1 MHPYA
6 TIFLLH
12 EVIFN
17 VLLQCAISLTN
28 NITIMKKLFITLL
41 TFVSIGAMAQDIEKY
56 PWLNRNLSFRER
68 ATLLV
73 KELTLEEKAGQFGS
87 IVTDEVKRD
96 GVTILPHYQYWNEA
110 IHGYARM
117 GNATSFP
124 ESKGMSATWDPE
136 LVYQCADAISTEA
149 RAYHMYKTNQRNS
162 LVKGWKIGL
171 NVWSP
176 TINMAR
182 DPRWGREE
190 ENYGEDPLLCGVLAT
205 QFVKGIQGTQDETNP
220 YYKIVACAKHFAA
233 NNYEAGR
240 HSTTSFVSEKNMREY
255 YLPAFEMCVKDGN
268 VQSLMAAYNAI
279 STDINE
285 TDAEGKGYS
294 QGKGGLPCSGNKMLL
309 TDILRKE
316 WGFKGYVTSDC
327 AAVSD
332 VYRSTKHLYF
342 GNYTAGNI
350 ATGAAEWK
358 NPYQNSTSEEMM
370 MEARATALCLNAGL
384 NSNCEQYSSSAVLQR
399 ALLNALS
406 NEYKSADE
414 LGYVNLTEE
423 TVDNALIELLTTR
436 FALGEFDEDYVS
448 IPWNSVNESDI
459 ESEANQA
466 LALKAAQESM
476 TLMKN
481 EGSILPIPSDKS
493 VALVG
498 PYANAIQLG
507 DYSGTPTYT
516 TTPYEAFAKKMNFVV
531 EQKRTGETPAVP
543 FDEAVVSKRG
553 AANNDKGAGNLEN
566 TAPGDIF
573 LYKDVDFGEAGC
585 TNFEMSCGA
594 KASGLGQVSFILDSK
609 DGTPFLTV
617 DNVNTGNWT
626 KWEKVTATV
635 DPTVVKGKH
644 DLYVKF
650 SGSNSYVGNYQYF
663 NFTNPNAP
671 VVLPAEETQGPLYMV
686 STSAGVNE
694 AATQA
699 MIDRA
704 VAVAKKADYVIFVGG
719 TDWSKP
725 ASHET
730 GTEGHDR
737 WVLTLPGNQ
746 ADVIN
751 ALYEANKNTIVV
763 LESGSCLDLTAIKDI
778 PAVLEAWYGGQA
790 QGQAICDAIY
800 GDINPSGHLT
810 STWYA
815 DVNEL
820 PQAGTD
826 TNIGKNGSNGMLE
839 YNIDDWGYTYMYYG
853 KATKKQQKGT
863 PQYAFGHG
871 LSYTTFE
878 YSAASAL
885 STPSVEKD
893 GAVQVTIKNTG
904 NRKGADVI
912 QIYADFN
919 GDSKYGNLNKR
930 LVGFKRVELQPG
942 ETQTVDIPVS
952 YRSLSYYNEETH
964 QYLVNGNSIS
974 LQVAMSSADA
984 DVKKTLSITPAPG
997 VAQETYIS
1005 THIDEIPAV
1014 ASARQLLKTD
1024 HIYSVMGAYI
1034 CQADAYDTLPHGIYV
1049 LNGVKYI
1056 KK

>member
-1 MHPYA
+1 
-6 TIFLLH
+6 
-12 EVIFN
+12 
-17 VLLQCAISLTN
+17 
-28 NITIMKKLFITLL
+28 MKKLFITLL
-41 TFVSIGAMAQDIEKY
+41 TFVSVGATAQDIEKY
-56 PWLNRNLSFRER
+56 PWLNRSLSFRER
-68 ATLLV
+68 AKLLV

-136 LVYQCADAISTEA
+136 LVYQCADVISTEA
-149 RAYHMYKTNQRNS
+149 RAYHRYKTNQRNG

-190 ENYGEDPLLCGVLAT
+190 ENYGEDPLLCGTLAT
-205 QFVKGIQGTQDETNP
+205 QFIKGIQGTQDESNP

-233 NNYEAGR
+233 NNYEQGR

-255 YLPAFEMCVKDGN
+255 YLPAFEMCVRDAGVK
-268 VQSLMAAYNAI
+268 SIMAAYNAI
-279 STDINE
+279 STDLSEKNAGGAGASE
-285 TDAEGKGYS
+285 A
-294 QGKGGLPCSGNKMLL
+294 KGGLPCSGNRMLL

-342 GNYTAGNI
+342 GNYAAGTI
-350 ATGAAEWK
+350 ATGATEWK

-399 ALLNALS
+399 ALRNALS
-406 NEYKSADE
+406 SEYKSADE

-423 TVDNALIELLTTR
+423 KVDEALVDILETR
-436 FALGEFDEDYVS
+436 FALGEFDEDYVT
-448 IPWNSVNESDI
+448 IPWNNVSASDI
-459 ESEANQA
+459 ESETHQA

-481 EGSILPIPSDKS
+481 EGNILPIPSGKK
-493 VALVG
+493 VALIG

-507 DYSGTPTYT
+507 DYSGEPTYT
-516 TTPYEAFAKKMNFVV
+516 TTPYQAFAKKMNFVV
-531 EQKRTGETPAVP
+531 EKKRTGEIAAVP

-553 AANNDKGAGNLEN
+553 ASSNDKGAGNLEN

-573 LYKDVDFGEAGC
+573 LYKDVDFGEYGC
-585 TNFEMSCGA
+585 TNFAMSCGA
-594 KASGLGQVSFILDSK
+594 KDTGVGKVSFILDSK
-609 DGTPFLTV
+609 DNEPFLTV
-617 DNVNTGNWT
+617 DNQNTGGWT
-626 KWEKVTATV
+626 KWTTVTASV
-635 DPTVVKGKH
+635 NPDVVKGKH

-650 SGSNSYVGNYQYF
+650 SGTNDYVGNYQYF

-671 VVLPAEETQGPLYMV
+671 TVLPAEETQGPLYMV

-694 AATQA
+694 AATDA

-704 VAVAKKADYVIFVGG
+704 VAVAKKADYVIFLGG

-746 ADVIN
+746 AQVIN
-751 ALYEANKNTIVV
+751 KLLEVNSNVIVV
-763 LESGSCLDLTAIKDI
+763 LESGSSLDLSAISNV
-778 PAVLEAWYGGQA
+778 PAILEAWYGGQA
-790 QGQAICDAIY
+790 QGQAICDAIF

-815 DVNEL
+815 DINEL
-820 PQAGTD
+820 PQKGESSFGTGSHAGSD
-826 TNIGKNGSNGMLE
+826 GMLE

-863 PQYAFGHG
+863 PQFPFGHG
-871 LSYTTFE
+871 LSYTTFD
-878 YSAASAL
+878 YSNAVAT
-885 STPSVEKD
+885 STPSASAD
-893 GAVQVTIKNTG
+893 GNVSVTIKNTG
-904 NRKGADVI
+904 SRKGADVI
-912 QIYADFN
+912 QVYANFN
-919 GDSKYGNLNKR
+919 GDSNYGTLNKR
-930 LVGFKRVELQPG
+930 LVGFKRVELEPD
-942 ETQTVDIPVS
+942 EEKTVDIPVS
-952 YRSLSYYNEETH
+952 YRSLSYYCEASH
-964 QYLVNGNSIS
+964 QYIVDGNSIT
-974 LQVAMSSADA
+974 LQVSTSSADA
-984 DVKKTLSITPAPG
+984 DIKKT
-997 VAQETYIS
+997 VAIQPNAGIAGETYIS
-1005 THIDEIPAV
+1005 THIEEIPEV
-1014 ASARQLLKTD
+1014 ATSRQLLKTD
-1024 HIYSVMGAYI
+1024 HIYTVMGAYV
-1034 CQADAYDTLPHGIYV
+1034 CKADDYDKLPNGIYV

>member
-1 MHPYA
+1 
-6 TIFLLH
+6 
-12 EVIFN
+12 
-17 VLLQCAISLTN
+17 
-28 NITIMKKLFITLL
+28 MKKLFITLL
-41 TFVSIGAMAQDIEKY
+41 AFVSVGATAQDIEKY
-56 PWLNRNLSFRER
+56 PWLNRSLSFRER

-96 GVTILPHYQYWNEA
+96 GVIILPHYQYWNEA

-190 ENYGEDPLLCGVLAT
+190 ENYGEDPLLCGTLAT
-205 QFVKGIQGTQDETNP
+205 QFIKGIQGTQDETNP

-233 NNYEAGR
+233 NNYEKGR
-240 HSTTSFVSEKNMREY
+240 HSTTSFVKEKNMREY
-255 YLPAFEMCVKDGN
+255 YLPAFEMCVKDAG
-268 VQSLMAAYNAI
+268 VKSIMAAYNAI
-279 STDINE
+279 STDITE
-285 TDAEGKGYS
+285 TNADGKGYS
-294 QGKGGLPCSGNKMLL
+294 DGKGGLPCSGNKMLL

-316 WGFKGYVTSDC
+316 WGFNGYVTSDC

-332 VYRSTKHLYF
+332 VFRATKHLYF
-342 GNYTAGNI
+342 GSYTAGSI
-350 ATGAAEWK
+350 DTGATSWK
-358 NPYQNSTSEEMM
+358 NPYQSSNAQEMM
-370 MEARATALCLNAGL
+370 MEARATSMCINAGL

-399 ALLNALS
+399 ALRNAVS
-406 NEYKSADE
+406 NEYKTADE

-423 TVDNALIELLTTR
+423 KVDEALIDILETR
-436 FALGEFDEDYVS
+436 FALGEFDEDYVN
-448 IPWNSVNESDI
+448 IPWNNISESDI
-459 ESEANQA
+459 EKPEHQA

-481 EGSILPIPSDKS
+481 EGNLLPISADKK

-507 DYSGTPTYT
+507 DYSGTPTFT
-516 TTPYEAFAKKMNFVV
+516 TTPYQAFAEKMNFVV
-531 EQKRTGETPAVP
+531 EKKRTGETPAVP
-543 FDEAVVSKRG
+543 FDQAVVSKRG
-553 AANNDKGAGNLEN
+553 ASQNDKGAGNLEN

-573 LYKDVDFGEAGC
+573 LYKDVDFGEYGC

-594 KASGLGQVSFILDSK
+594 KESGLGSVSFILDSK
-609 DGTPFLTV
+609 DNEPFLTV
-617 DNVNTGNWT
+617 DNQNTGGWT
-626 KWEKVTATV
+626 KWATVTASV
-635 DPTVVKGKH
+635 NPDVVKGKH

-650 SGSNSYVGNYQYF
+650 SGTNSYVGNYQYF
-663 NFTNPNAP
+663 NFTNPTAP
-671 VVLPAEETQGPLYMV
+671 AVLPAEETQGPLYMV
-686 STSAGVNE
+686 STSSGVNE
-694 AATQA
+694 TASDA
-699 MIDRA
+699 MIERA
-704 VAVAKKADYVIFVGG
+704 VAVAKKADYVIFLGG

-725 ASHET
+725 DSHET

-751 ALYEANKNTIVV
+751 ALYAANKNTIVV
-763 LESGSCLDLTAIKDI
+763 LESGSSLDLTAIKDV
-778 PAVLEAWYGGQA
+778 PAVMEAWYGGQA
-790 QGQAICDAIY
+790 QGQAICDAIF

-815 DVNEL
+815 DLGEL
-820 PQAGTD
+820 PSASDSPLKREGL
-826 TNIGKNGSNGMLE
+826 ME

-853 KATKKQQKGT
+853 KATKKAQKGT
-863 PQYAFGHG
+863 PQYPFGHG
-871 LSYTTFE
+871 LSYTTFD
-878 YSAASAL
+878 YSNAVAT
-885 STPSVEKD
+885 STPSASAD
-893 GAVQVTIKNTG
+893 GNVSVTIKNTG

-912 QIYADFN
+912 QVYANFN
-919 GDSKYGNLNKR
+919 GDSNYGTLNKR
-930 LVGFKRVELQPG
+930 LVGFKRVELEPG
-942 ETQTVDIPVS
+942 EEKAVDIPVS
-952 YRSLSYYNEETH
+952 YRSLSYYSEETH
-964 QYLVNGNSIS
+964 QYLVDGNNIT
-974 LQVAMSSADA
+974 LQVAMSSADD
-984 DVKKTLSITPAPG
+984 DVKKTLSIQPAPG
-997 VAQETYIS
+997 VAGETYIS
-1005 THIDEIPAV
+1005 THIEEIPEV
-1014 ASARQLLKTD
+1014 ATSRQLLKTD
-1024 HIYSVMGAYI
+1024 HIYTVMGAYV
-1034 CQADAYDTLPHGIYV
+1034 CKADDYDKLPNGIYV

>member
-1 MHPYA
+1 
-6 TIFLLH
+6 
-12 EVIFN
+12 
-17 VLLQCAISLTN
+17 
-28 NITIMKKLFITLL
+28 MKKLFITLL
-41 TFVSIGAMAQDIEKY
+41 AFVSVGATAQDIEKY
-56 PWLNRNLSFRER
+56 PWLNRSLSFRER
-68 ATLLV
+68 AKLLV

-87 IVTDEVKRD
+87 IVTDEVKRN

-190 ENYGEDPLLCGVLAT
+190 ENYGEDPLLCGTLAT
-205 QFVKGIQGTQDETNP
+205 QFIKGIQGTQDETNP

-233 NNYEAGR
+233 NNYEKGR
-240 HSTTSFVSEKNMREY
+240 HSTTSFVTEKNMREY
-255 YLPAFEMCVKDGN
+255 YLPAFEMCVKDAG
-268 VQSLMAAYNAI
+268 VKSIMAAYNAI
-279 STDINE
+279 STDFNE
-285 TDAEGKGYS
+285 KNADGKGYS
-294 QGKGGLPCSGNKMLL
+294 DGKGGLPCSGNKMLL

-316 WGFKGYVTSDC
+316 WGFNGYVTSDC

-332 VYRSTKHLYF
+332 VFRATKHLYF
-342 GNYTAGNI
+342 GNYTAGSI

-358 NPYQNSTSEEMM
+358 DPYQNSNSEEMM
-370 MEARATALCLNAGL
+370 MEARATSLCINAGL

-399 ALLNALS
+399 ALRNALS
-406 NEYKSADE
+406 SEYKSADE
-414 LGYVNLTEE
+414 LGYVNLTEDK
-423 TVDNALIELLTTR
+423 VDEALIDILETR

-448 IPWNSVNESDI
+448 IPWNNVSASDI

-481 EGSILPIPSDKS
+481 EGNLLPISADKK

-507 DYSGTPTYT
+507 DYSGTPTFT
-516 TTPYEAFAKKMNFVV
+516 TTPYQAFAEKMNFVV
-531 EQKRTGETPAVP
+531 EKKRTGETPAVP
-543 FDEAVVSKRG
+543 FDQAVVSKRG
-553 AANNDKGAGNLEN
+553 ASQNDKGAGNLEN

-573 LYKDVDFGEAGC
+573 LYKDVDFGEYGC

-594 KASGLGQVSFILDSK
+594 KESGLGSVSFILDSK

-626 KWEKVTATV
+626 KWATVTASV
-635 DPTVVKGKH
+635 NPDVVKGKH

-650 SGSNSYVGNYQYF
+650 SGTNSYVGNYQYF
-663 NFTNPNAP
+663 NFTNPTAP
-671 VVLPAEETQGPLYMV
+671 AVLPAEETQGPLYMV
-686 STSAGVNE
+686 STSSGVNE
-694 AATQA
+694 TASDA
-699 MIDRA
+699 MIERA
-704 VAVAKKADYVIFVGG
+704 VEVAKKADYVIFLGG

-725 ASHET
+725 DSHET

-746 ADVIN
+746 AAVIN
-751 ALYEANKNTIVV
+751 ALYAANKNTIVV
-763 LESGSCLDLTAIKDI
+763 LESGSSLDLTAIKDV
-778 PAVLEAWYGGQA
+778 PAILEAWYGGQA
-790 QGQAICDAIY
+790 QGQAICDAIF

-815 DVNEL
+815 DLGEL
-820 PQAGTD
+820 PSASDSPLKREGL
-826 TNIGKNGSNGMLE
+826 ME

-853 KATKKQQKGT
+853 KATKKAQKGT
-863 PQYAFGHG
+863 PQYPFGHG
-871 LSYTTFE
+871 LSYTTFDD
-878 YSAASAL
+878 SNAVAT
-885 STPSVEKD
+885 STPSASAD
-893 GAVQVTIKNTG
+893 GNVSVTIKNTG

-912 QIYADFN
+912 QVYANFN
-919 GDSKYGNLNKR
+919 GDSNYGTLNKR
-930 LVGFKRVELQPG
+930 LVGFKRVELEPD
-942 ETQTVDIPVS
+942 EEKTVDIPVS

-964 QYLVNGNSIS
+964 QYLVDGTSVK
-974 LQVAMSSADA
+974 LQVAKSSADS
-984 DVKKTLSITPAPG
+984 DIQKIVSITPAAG
-997 VAQETYIS
+997 VAGETYIS
-1005 THIDEIPAV
+1005 THIEEIPEV
-1014 ASARQLLKTD
+1014 ATSRQLLKTD
-1024 HIYSVMGAYI
+1024 HIYTVMGAYV
-1034 CQADAYDTLPHGIYV
+1034 CKADEYDKLPNGIYV

>member
-1 MHPYA
+1 MKR
-6 TIFLLH
+6 FLTS
-12 EVIFN
+12 I
-17 VLLQCAISLTN
+17 
-28 NITIMKKLFITLL
+28 ITLVAL
-41 TFVSIGAMAQDIEKY
+41 ATAAQAQDIEKY
-56 PWLNRNLSFRER
+56 PWLNRSLSFRER
-68 ATLLV
+68 AQLLV
-73 KELTLEEKAGQFGS
+73 KGLTLEEKAGQFGS

-136 LVYQCADAISTEA
+136 LVFQCADAISTEA
-149 RAYHMYKTNQRNS
+149 RAYHMYRTNQRNS

-205 QFVKGIQGTQDETNP
+205 QFVKGIQGKQDETNP

-233 NNYEAGR
+233 NNYEQGR

-255 YLPAFEMCVKDGN
+255 YLPAFEMCVRDAN
-268 VQSLMAAYNAI
+268 VQSIMAAYNAI
-279 STDINE
+279 STDFNE
-285 TDAEGKGYS
+285 KNAVGEGYS
-294 QGKGGLPCSGNKMLL
+294 AGKGGLPCSGNKMLL

-316 WGFKGYVTSDC
+316 WGFTGYVTSDC

-332 VYRSTKHLYF
+332 VFRATKHLYF
-342 GNYTAGNI
+342 GNYTAGSI
-350 ATGAAEWK
+350 DTGAANWK
-358 NPYQNSTSEEMM
+358 NPYQNSNSEEMM
-370 MEARATALCLNAGL
+370 MEARATSLCLNAGL

-399 ALLNALS
+399 ALRNALS
-406 NEYKSADE
+406 SEYKSNDE
-414 LGYVNLTEE
+414 LKYVNLTEE
-423 TVDNALIELLTTR
+423 TVDEALVQLLTTR

-448 IPWNSVNESDI
+448 IPWNNVSASDI

-481 EGSILPIPSDKS
+481 EGNILPIPSGKK
-493 VALVG
+493 VAIIG

-516 TTPYEAFAKKMNFVV
+516 TTPYQAFAKKMNFEV
-531 EQKRTGETPAVP
+531 EVKRTGEIPAVP
-543 FDEAVVSKRG
+543 FDQAVVSKRG
-553 AANNDKGAGNLEN
+553 ASQNDKGAGNLEN

-573 LYKDVDFGEAGC
+573 LYKDVDFGEYGC

-594 KASGLGQVSFILDSK
+594 KESGLGQVSFILDSK
-609 DGTPFLTV
+609 DNEPFLTV
-617 DNVNTGNWT
+617 SNVNTGNWT
-626 KWEKVTATV
+626 KWATVTASV
-635 DPTVVKGKH
+635 NPDVVKGKH

-650 SGSNSYVGNYQYF
+650 SGTNSYVGNYQYF
-663 NFTNPNAP
+663 NFTNPTAP
-671 VVLPAEETQGPLYMV
+671 AVLPAEETQGPLYMV
-686 STSAGVNE
+686 STSSGVNE
-694 AATQA
+694 AASDA
-699 MIDRA
+699 MINRA
-704 VAVAKKADYVIFVGG
+704 VEVAKKADYVIFLGG

-725 ASHET
+725 DSHET

-751 ALYEANKNTIVV
+751 ALYAANKNTIVV
-763 LESGSCLDLTAIKDI
+763 LESGSSLDLTAIKDV
-778 PAVLEAWYGGQA
+778 PAILEAWYGGQA
-790 QGQAICDAIY
+790 QGQAICDAIF

-815 DVNEL
+815 DLGEL
-820 PQAGTD
+820 PSASDSPLKREGL
-826 TNIGKNGSNGMLE
+826 ME

-863 PQYAFGHG
+863 PQFPFGYG
-871 LSYTTFE
+871 LSYTTFD
-878 YSAASAL
+878 YTNATATATPSASA
-885 STPSVEKD
+885 D
-893 GAVQVTIKNTG
+893 GNVSVTIKNTG

-912 QIYADFN
+912 QVYANFN
-919 GDSKYGNLNKR
+919 GDTNYGTLNKR
-930 LVGFKRVELQPG
+930 LVGFKRVELEPG
-942 ETQTVDIPVS
+942 EEKTVDIPVS
-952 YRSLSYYNEETH
+952 YRSLSYYSEASH
-964 QYLVNGNSIS
+964 QYLVDGNSIT
-974 LQVAMSSADA
+974 LQVSTSSADA
-984 DVKKTLSITPAPG
+984 DIKKTVTVQPAEG
-997 VAQETYIS
+997 VAGETYIS
-1005 THIDEIPAV
+1005 THIDEIPEV
-1014 ASARQLLKTD
+1014 ASARQLLKSD
-1024 HIYSVMGAYI
+1024 HIYTVMGAYV
-1034 CQADAYDTLPHGIYV
+1034 CQASDYDKLPNGIYV

>member
-1 MHPYA
+1 MS
-6 TIFLLH
+6 L
-12 EVIFN
+12 V
-17 VLLQCAISLTN
+17 AIS
-28 NITIMKKLFITLL
+28 
-41 TFVSIGAMAQDIEKY
+41 VMAQDIEKY
-56 PWLNRNLSFRER
+56 PWLNRSLSFRER

-87 IVTDEVKRD
+87 VVTDQVTRD
-96 GVTILPHYQYWNEA
+96 GVIILPHYQYWNEA

-124 ESKGMSATWDPE
+124 ESKGMSATWNPE
-136 LVYQCADAISTEA
+136 LIYQCADAISTEA

-190 ENYGEDPLLCGVLAT
+190 ENYGEDPFLCGVLAT

-279 STDINE
+279 STDLSEVN
-285 TDAEGKGYS
+285 AVGKGYTEA
-294 QGKGGLPCSGNKMLL
+294 KGGLPCSGNKMLL

-316 WGFKGYVTSDC
+316 WGFNGYVTSDC

-332 VYRSTKHLYF
+332 VYRATKHLYF
-342 GNYTAGNI
+342 GNYTAGSI
-350 ATGAAEWK
+350 ATGAADWK
-358 NPYQNSTSEEMM
+358 NPYENSNSEEKM

-406 NEYKSADE
+406 NEYKTADE

-448 IPWNSVNESDI
+448 IPWNSVAEGDI

-466 LALKAAQESM
+466 LALKAAQQSM

-481 EGSILPIPSDKS
+481 EGSVLPIPSNKTI
-493 VALVG
+493 ALIG

-516 TTPYEAFAKKMNFVV
+516 TTPYQAFAKKMNFVV
-531 EQKRTGETPAVP
+531 EQKRTGEIPAVP

-585 TNFEMSCGA
+585 TNFAMSCGA
-594 KASGLGQVSFILDSK
+594 KSSGLGQVSFILDSK
-609 DGTPFLTV
+609 DATPFLTV
-617 DNVNTGNWT
+617 SNEDTGNWT
-626 KWEKVTATV
+626 KWTTVTASV
-635 DPTVVKGKH
+635 DPDVVKGKH

-650 SGSNSYVGNYQYF
+650 SGSNSYCGNYQYF

-671 VVLPAEETQGPLYMV
+671 TVLPAEETQGPLYMV

-694 AATQA
+694 AATDA

-704 VAVAKKADYVIFVGG
+704 VAVAKKADYVIFLGG

-746 ADVIN
+746 AQVIN
-751 ALYEANKNTIVV
+751 KLLEVNSNVIVV
-763 LESGSCLDLTAIKDI
+763 LESGSSLDLSAISNV
-778 PAVLEAWYGGQA
+778 PAILEAWYGGQA
-790 QGQAICDAIY
+790 QGQAICDAIF

-815 DVNEL
+815 DINEL
-820 PQAGTD
+820 PQKGESSFGTGSHAGSD
-826 TNIGKNGSNGMLE
+826 GMLE

-863 PQYAFGHG
+863 PQFPFGYG
-871 LSYTTFE
+871 LSYTTFA
-878 YSAASAL
+878 YSDASAT
-885 STPSVEKD
+885 TPAKSADGVVSVK
-893 GAVQVTIKNTG
+893 IKNTG
-904 NRKGADVI
+904 DRKGADVI

-919 GDSKYGNLNKR
+919 GDSNFGTLNKR
-930 LVGFKRVELQPG
+930 LVGFQRVELEPG
-942 ETQTVDIPVS
+942 EQKTVQIPVS
-952 YRSLSYYNEETH
+952 YRSLAYYSEATH
-964 QYLVNGNSIS
+964 QFLVDGQTVK
-974 LQVAMSSADA
+974 LQVATSSADA
-984 DVKKTLSITPAPG
+984 DIQQTCTVTPAPG
-997 VAQETYIS
+997 VAEETYVS
-1005 THIDEIPAV
+1005 THIEEFPAIK
-1014 ASARQLLKTD
+1014 SARQLLQTD

-1034 CQADAYDTLPHGIYV
+1034 CSAERFDTLPKGVYV
-1049 LNGVKYI
+1049 LNGVKYF

>member
-1 MHPYA
+1 
-6 TIFLLH
+6 
-12 EVIFN
+12 
-17 VLLQCAISLTN
+17 
-28 NITIMKKLFITLL
+28 MKKLFITLL
-41 TFVSIGAMAQDIEKY
+41 AFVSVGATAQDIKKY
-56 PWLNRNLSFRER
+56 PWLNRSLSFRER

-190 ENYGEDPLLCGVLAT
+190 ENYGEDPLLCGTLAT
-205 QFVKGIQGTQDETNP
+205 QFIKGIQGTQDETNP

-233 NNYEAGR
+233 NNYEKGR
-240 HSTTSFVSEKNMREY
+240 HSTTSFVTEKNMREY
-255 YLPAFEMCVKDGN
+255 YLPAFEMCVKDAG
-268 VQSLMAAYNAI
+268 VKSIMAAYNAI
-279 STDINE
+279 STDITE
-285 TDAEGKGYS
+285 TNADGKGYS
-294 QGKGGLPCSGNKMLL
+294 DGKGGLPCSGNKMLL

-316 WGFKGYVTSDC
+316 WGFNGYVTSDC

-332 VYRSTKHLYF
+332 VFRATKHLYF
-342 GNYTAGNI
+342 GNYTAGSI

-358 NPYQNSTSEEMM
+358 DPYQNSNSEEMM
-370 MEARATALCLNAGL
+370 MEARATSLCINAGL

-399 ALLNALS
+399 ALRNALS
-406 NEYKSADE
+406 SEYKSADE
-414 LGYVNLTEE
+414 LGYVNLTEDK
-423 TVDNALIELLTTR
+423 VDEALVDILETR

-448 IPWNSVNESDI
+448 IPWNDVSASDI

-481 EGSILPIPSDKS
+481 EGNILPIPSGKK

-516 TTPYEAFAKKMNFVV
+516 TTPYQAFAKKMNFVV
-531 EQKRTGETPAVP
+531 EKKRTGEIAAVP

-553 AANNDKGAGNLEN
+553 ASNNDKGAGNLEN

-573 LYKDVDFGEAGC
+573 LYKDVDFGEYGC
-585 TNFEMSCGA
+585 TNFAMSCGA
-594 KASGLGQVSFILDSK
+594 KDTGVGKVSFILDSK
-609 DGTPFLTV
+609 DNEPFLTV
-617 DNVNTGNWT
+617 DNQNTGGWT
-626 KWEKVTATV
+626 KWATVTASV
-635 DPTVVKGKH
+635 NPDVVKGKH

-650 SGSNSYVGNYQYF
+650 SGTNSYVGNYQYF
-663 NFTNPNAP
+663 NFTNPTAP
-671 VVLPAEETQGPLYMV
+671 AVLPAEETQGPLYMV
-686 STSAGVNE
+686 STSSGVNE
-694 AATQA
+694 TASDA
-699 MIDRA
+699 MIERA
-704 VAVAKKADYVIFVGG
+704 VEVAKKADYVIFLGG

-725 ASHET
+725 DSHET

-746 ADVIN
+746 AAVIN
-751 ALYEANKNTIVV
+751 ALYAANKNTIVV
-763 LESGSCLDLTAIKDI
+763 LESGSSLDLTAIKDV
-778 PAVLEAWYGGQA
+778 PAILEAWYGGQA
-790 QGQAICDAIY
+790 QGQAICDAIF

-815 DVNEL
+815 DLGEL
-820 PQAGTD
+820 PSASDSPLKREGL
-826 TNIGKNGSNGMLE
+826 ME

-853 KATKKQQKGT
+853 KATKKAQKGM
-863 PQYAFGHG
+863 PQFPFGFG
-871 LSYTTFE
+871 LSYTTFD
-878 YSAASAL
+878 YSNAVAT
-885 STPSVEKD
+885 STPSASAD
-893 GAVQVTIKNTG
+893 GNVSVTIKNTG
-904 NRKGADVI
+904 SRKGADVI
-912 QIYADFN
+912 QVYANFN
-919 GDSKYGNLNKR
+919 GDSNYGKLNKR
-930 LVGFKRVELQPG
+930 LVGFKRVELEPG
-942 ETQTVDIPVS
+942 EEKTVDIPVS
-952 YRSLSYYNEETH
+952 YRSLSYYSDASH
-964 QYLVNGNSIS
+964 QYIVDGNSIT
-974 LQVAMSSADA
+974 LQVSTSSADA
-984 DVKKTLSITPAPG
+984 DIKKT
-997 VAQETYIS
+997 VAIQPNAGIAGETYIS
-1005 THIDEIPAV
+1005 THIEEIPEV
-1014 ASARQLLKTD
+1014 ATSRQLLKTD
-1024 HIYSVMGAYI
+1024 HIYTVMGAYV
-1034 CQADAYDTLPHGIYV
+1034 CKADDYDKLPNGIYV

>member
-1 MHPYA
+1 
-6 TIFLLH
+6 
-12 EVIFN
+12 
-17 VLLQCAISLTN
+17 
-28 NITIMKKLFITLL
+28 MKKLFITLL
-41 TFVSIGAMAQDIEKY
+41 AFVSVGATAQDIEKY
-56 PWLNRNLSFRER
+56 PWLNRSLSFRER
-68 ATLLV
+68 AKLLV

-87 IVTDEVKRD
+87 IVTDEVKRN

-190 ENYGEDPLLCGVLAT
+190 ENYGEDPLLCGTLAT
-205 QFVKGIQGTQDETNP
+205 QFIKGIQGTQDETNP

-233 NNYEAGR
+233 NNYEKGR
-240 HSTTSFVSEKNMREY
+240 HSTTSFVTEKNMREY
-255 YLPAFEMCVKDGN
+255 YLPAFEMCVKDAG
-268 VQSLMAAYNAI
+268 VKSIMAAYNAI
-279 STDINE
+279 STDFNE
-285 TDAEGKGYS
+285 KNADGKGYS
-294 QGKGGLPCSGNKMLL
+294 DGKGGLPCSGNKMLL

-316 WGFKGYVTSDC
+316 WGFNGYVTSDC

-332 VYRSTKHLYF
+332 VFRATKHLYF
-342 GNYTAGNI
+342 GNYTAGSI

-358 NPYQNSTSEEMM
+358 DPYQNSNSEEMM
-370 MEARATALCLNAGL
+370 MEARATSLCINAGL

-399 ALLNALS
+399 ALRNALS
-406 NEYKSADE
+406 SEYKSADE
-414 LGYVNLTEE
+414 LGYVNLTEDK
-423 TVDNALIELLTTR
+423 VDEALIDILETR

-448 IPWNSVNESDI
+448 IPWNNVSASDI

-481 EGSILPIPSDKS
+481 EGNLLPISADKK

-507 DYSGTPTYT
+507 DYSGTPTFT
-516 TTPYEAFAKKMNFVV
+516 TTPYQAFAEKMNFVV
-531 EQKRTGETPAVP
+531 EKKRTGETPAVP
-543 FDEAVVSKRG
+543 FDQAVVSKRG
-553 AANNDKGAGNLEN
+553 ASQNDKGAGNLEN

-573 LYKDVDFGEAGC
+573 LYKDVDFGEYGC

-594 KASGLGQVSFILDSK
+594 KESGLGSVSFILDSK

-626 KWEKVTATV
+626 KWATVTASV
-635 DPTVVKGKH
+635 NPDVVKGKH

-650 SGSNSYVGNYQYF
+650 SGTNSYVGNYQYF
-663 NFTNPNAP
+663 NFTNPTAP
-671 VVLPAEETQGPLYMV
+671 AVLPAEETQGPLYMV
-686 STSAGVNE
+686 STSSGVNE
-694 AATQA
+694 TASDA
-699 MIDRA
+699 MIERA
-704 VAVAKKADYVIFVGG
+704 VEVAKKADYVIFLGG

-725 ASHET
+725 DSHET

-746 ADVIN
+746 AAVIN
-751 ALYEANKNTIVV
+751 ALYAANKNTIVV
-763 LESGSCLDLTAIKDI
+763 LESGSSLDLTAIKDV
-778 PAVLEAWYGGQA
+778 PAILEAWYGGQA
-790 QGQAICDAIY
+790 QGQAICDAIF

-815 DVNEL
+815 DLGEL
-820 PQAGTD
+820 PSASDSPLKREGL
-826 TNIGKNGSNGMLE
+826 ME

-853 KATKKQQKGT
+853 KATKKAQKGT
-863 PQYAFGHG
+863 PQYPFGHG
-871 LSYTTFE
+871 LSYTTFD
-878 YSAASAL
+878 YSNAVAT
-885 STPSVEKD
+885 STPSASAD
-893 GAVQVTIKNTG
+893 GNVSVTIKNTG

-912 QIYADFN
+912 QVYANFN
-919 GDSKYGNLNKR
+919 GDSNYGTLNKR
-930 LVGFKRVELQPG
+930 LVGFKRVELEPD
-942 ETQTVDIPVS
+942 EEKTVDIPVS

-964 QYLVNGNSIS
+964 QYLVDGTSVK
-974 LQVAMSSADA
+974 LQVAKSSADS
-984 DVKKTLSITPAPG
+984 DIQKIVSITPAAG
-997 VAQETYIS
+997 VAGETYIS
-1005 THIDEIPAV
+1005 THIEEIPEV
-1014 ASARQLLKTD
+1014 ATSRQLLKTD
-1024 HIYSVMGAYI
+1024 HIYTVMGAYV
-1034 CQADAYDTLPHGIYV
+1034 CKADEYDKLPNGIYV

>member
-1 MHPYA
+1 MRK
-6 TIFLLH
+6 IFLTLM
-12 EVIFN
+12 
-17 VLLQCAISLTN
+17 SLVA
-28 NITIMKKLFITLL
+28 MS
-41 TFVSIGAMAQDIEKY
+41 VMAQDIEKY
-56 PWLNRNLSFRER
+56 PWLNRSLSFRER
-68 ATLLV
+68 ARLLV

-87 IVTDEVKRD
+87 IVTDQVKRGD
-96 GVTILPHYQYWNEA
+96 VIILPHYQYWNEA

-124 ESKGMSATWDPE
+124 ESKGMSATWNPE
-136 LVYQCADAISTEA
+136 LIYQCADVISTEA

-190 ENYGEDPLLCGVLAT
+190 ENYGEDPFLCGVLAT
-205 QFVKGIQGTQDETNP
+205 QFVKGIQGTQDEANP
-220 YYKIVACAKHFAA
+220 YFKIVACAKHFAA
-233 NNYEAGR
+233 NNYEQGR
-240 HSTTSFVSEKNMREY
+240 HSTTSFMTEKNMREY

-279 STDINE
+279 STDFGE
-285 TDAEGKGYS
+285 TNAAGVGLSNNDA
-294 QGKGGLPCSGNKMLL
+294 KGGLPCSGNKMLL
-309 TDILRKE
+309 TDILRNE

-332 VYRSTKHLYF
+332 VYRATKHLYF
-342 GNYTAGNI
+342 GNYTAGDKN
-350 ATGAAEWK
+350 AGTATDTGAENWRTAYA
-358 NPYQNSTSEEMM
+358 NTPYDEKM

-406 NEYKSADE
+406 SEYKAADE

-448 IPWNSVNESDI
+448 IPWNNVSASDI

-466 LALKAAQESM
+466 LALKAAQQSM

-481 EGSILPIPSDKS
+481 EGSILPIPSGKS

-516 TTPYEAFAKKMNFVV
+516 TTPYQAFAKKMNFVA
-531 EQKRTGETPAVP
+531 EQNRTGEIPAVP
-543 FDEAVVSKRG
+543 FDAAVVSKRG

-594 KASGLGQVSFILDSK
+594 KESGLGQVSFILDSK

-617 DNVNTGNWT
+617 SNVNTTNWT

-671 VVLPAEETQGPLYMV
+671 VVLPVEETQGPLYMV

-694 AATQA
+694 AATDA

-704 VAVAKKADYVIFVGG
+704 VAVAKKADYVIFLGG
-719 TDWSKP
+719 TDWTKP

-746 ADVIN
+746 SQLIN
-751 ALYEANKNTIVV
+751 KLLEVNNNVIVV
-763 LESGSCLDLTAIKDI
+763 LETGSSMDLDAIKNV
-778 PAVLEAWYGGQA
+778 PAILEAWYGGQA
-790 QGQAICDAIY
+790 QGQAICDAVF

-815 DVNEL
+815 DINEL
-820 PQAGTD
+820 PTAEESGK
-826 TNIGKNGSNGMLE
+826 GKNGSNGMLE

-853 KATKKQQKGT
+853 KATKKAQKGT
-863 PQYAFGHG
+863 PQFPFGHG
-871 LSYTTFE
+871 LSYTTFA
-878 YSAASAL
+878 YTDASAT
-885 STPSVEKD
+885 TPTKSAD
-893 GAVQVTIKNTG
+893 GTVNVTIKNTG
-904 NRKGADVI
+904 DRKGADVI
-912 QIYADFN
+912 QVYADFN
-919 GDSKYGNLNKR
+919 GDYNFGTLNKR
-930 LVGFKRVELQPG
+930 LVGFQRVELEPG
-942 ETQTVDIPVS
+942 EQKTVQIPVS
-952 YRSLSYYNEETH
+952 YRSLAYYSEATH
-964 QYLVNGNSIS
+964 QFLVDGQAVK
-974 LQVAMSSADA
+974 LQVATSSADA
-984 DVKKTLSITPAPG
+984 DVQQVCTVNPAAG
-997 VAQETYIS
+997 VAEETYVS
-1005 THIDEIPAV
+1005 THIDEFPAIK
-1014 ASARQLLKTD
+1014 SARQLLQTD
-1024 HIYSVMGAYI
+1024 HIYSVLGAYI
-1034 CQADAYDTLPHGIYV
+1034 CSADRFDTLPKGVYV
-1049 LNGVKYI
+1049 LNGVKYF

>member
-1 MHPYA
+1 MRK
-6 TIFLLH
+6 
-12 EVIFN
+12 V
-17 VLLQCAISLTN
+17 
-28 NITIMKKLFITLL
+28 FITLL
-41 TFVSIGAMAQDIEKY
+41 SLIAMGATAQDIEKS

-73 KELTLEEKAGQFGS
+73 KELSLEEKAGQFGS
-87 IVTDEVKRD
+87 IVTEEVKRGD
-96 GVTILPHYQYWNEA
+96 VVILPHYQYWNEA

-190 ENYGEDPLLCGVLAT
+190 ENYGEDPFLCGTLAT
-205 QFVKGIQGTQDETNP
+205 QFVKGMQGTQTADNP
-220 YYKIVACAKHFAA
+220 YFKIVACAKHFAA

-240 HSTTSFVSEKNMREY
+240 HSTTSFVTEKNMREY

-268 VQSLMAAYNAI
+268 VQSIMAAYNSI
-279 STDINE
+279 STDLNE
-285 TDAEGKGYS
+285 TDANNVGYS

-342 GNYTAGNI
+342 GNYTAGTI

-358 NPYQNSTSEEMM
+358 DPYKNSTDSEKM

-399 ALLNALS
+399 ALVNAVS
-406 NEYKSADE
+406 SEYKAADE
-414 LGYVNLTEE
+414 LGYVNLSQE

-436 FALGEFDEDYVS
+436 FALGEFDEDYEN
-448 IPWNSVNESDI
+448 IAWNNVAATDI

-481 EGSILPIPSDKS
+481 EGSILPIPSGKK

-516 TTPYEAFAKKMNFVV
+516 TTPYQAFAKKMNFVV
-531 EQKRTGETPAVP
+531 ENRRTGEIAAVP
-543 FDEAVVSKRG
+543 FDQAIVSKRG

-573 LYKDVDFGEAGC
+573 LYKDVDFGEYGC
-585 TNFEMSCGA
+585 TNFTMSCGA
-594 KASGLGQVSFILDSK
+594 KNTGLGQVSFILDSK

-617 DNVNTGNWT
+617 SNVDTGNWT
-626 KWEKVTATV
+626 KWTTVTADV
-635 DPTVVKGKH
+635 DPTVVKGTH

-650 SGSNSYVGNYQYF
+650 SGSLSYVGNYQYF
-663 NFTNPNAP
+663 NFTNPDSPA
-671 VVLPAEETQGPLYMV
+671 VIPAEETQGPLYMV
-686 STSAGVNE
+686 TTSAGVNE
-694 AATQA
+694 AATQS

-704 VAVAKKADYVIFVGG
+704 VAVAQKADYVIFLGG
-719 TDWSKP
+719 TDWTKP

-746 ADVIN
+746 AQLIN
-751 ALYEANKNTIVV
+751 ALHDANPNTIVV
-763 LESGSCLDLTAIKDI
+763 LESGSCLDLSAISGV
-778 PAVLEAWYGGQA
+778 PAILEAWYGGQA
-790 QGQAICDAIY
+790 QGQAICDAIF

-820 PQAGTD
+820 PQASESQ
-826 TNIGKNGSNGMLE
+826 IGKNGANGMLE

-853 KATKKQQKGT
+853 KATKKQQKGI
-863 PQYAFGHG
+863 PQFPFGHG
-871 LSYTTFE
+871 LSYTTFA
-878 YSAASAL
+878 YTDATAT
-885 STPSVEKD
+885 TPSQSANGV
-893 GAVQVTIKNTG
+893 VNVTIKNTG
-904 NRKGADVI
+904 DRRGADVI

-919 GDSKYGNLNKR
+919 GDANYGNLNKR
-930 LVGFKRVELQPG
+930 LVGFQRVELDPQ
-942 ETQTVDIPVS
+942 EEKTVQIPVS
-952 YRSLSYYNEETH
+952 YRSLAYYSEATH
-964 QYLVNGNSIS
+964 QFLVDGQSVK
-974 LQVAMSSADA
+974 LQVSTSSADA
-984 DVKKTLSITPAPG
+984 DVQKTCSITPAPG
-997 VAQETYIS
+997 VAEETYIS

-1014 ASARQLLKTD
+1014 RSARQLLQSD
-1024 HIYSVMGAYI
+1024 HIYSVMGAYL
-1034 CQADAYDTLPHGIYV
+1034 CSATDFDKLPNGIYV

>member
-1 MHPYA
+1 MKR
-6 TIFLLH
+6 FLTS
-12 EVIFN
+12 I
-17 VLLQCAISLTN
+17 
-28 NITIMKKLFITLL
+28 ITLVAL
-41 TFVSIGAMAQDIEKY
+41 ATAAQAQDIEKY
-56 PWLNRNLSFRER
+56 PWLNRSLSFRER
-68 ATLLV
+68 AQLLV

-136 LVYQCADAISTEA
+136 LVFQCADAISTEA
-149 RAYHMYKTNQRNS
+149 RAYHMYRTNQRNS

-176 TINMAR
+176 TINMSR

-190 ENYGEDPLLCGVLAT
+190 ENYGEDPLLCGVLAS
-205 QFVKGIQGTQDETNP
+205 QFVKGIQGKQDETNP

-233 NNYEAGR
+233 NNYEQGR

-255 YLPAFEMCVKDGN
+255 YLPAFEMCVRDAN
-268 VQSLMAAYNAI
+268 VQSIMAAYNAI
-279 STDINE
+279 STNFNE
-285 TDAEGKGYS
+285 KNAVGEGYS
-294 QGKGGLPCSGNKMLL
+294 AGKGGLPCSGNKMLL

-316 WGFKGYVTSDC
+316 WGFTGYVTSDC

-332 VYRSTKHLYF
+332 VFRATKHLYF
-342 GNYTAGNI
+342 GNYTAGSI
-350 ATGAAEWK
+350 DTGAANWK
-358 NPYQNSTSEEMM
+358 NPYQNSNSEEMM
-370 MEARATALCLNAGL
+370 MEARATSLCLNAGL

-399 ALLNALS
+399 ALRNALS
-406 NEYKSADE
+406 SEYKSNDE
-414 LGYVNLTEE
+414 LKYVNLTEE
-423 TVDNALIELLTTR
+423 TVDEALVQLLTTR

-448 IPWNSVNESDI
+448 IPWNNVSASDI

-481 EGSILPIPSDKS
+481 EGNILPIPSGKK
-493 VALVG
+493 VAIIG

-516 TTPYEAFAKKMNFVV
+516 TTPYQAFAKKMNFEV
-531 EQKRTGETPAVP
+531 EVKRTGEIPAVP
-543 FDEAVVSKRG
+543 FDQAVVSKRG
-553 AANNDKGAGNLEN
+553 ASQNDKGAGNLEN

-573 LYKDVDFGEAGC
+573 LYKDVDFGEYGC
-585 TNFEMSCGA
+585 TNFAMSCGA
-594 KASGLGQVSFILDSK
+594 KDTGVGKVSFILDSK
-609 DGTPFLTV
+609 DNEPFLTV
-617 DNVNTGNWT
+617 DNQNTGGWT
-626 KWEKVTATV
+626 KWATVTASV
-635 DPTVVKGKH
+635 NPDVVKGKH

-650 SGSNSYVGNYQYF
+650 SGTNSYVGNYQYF
-663 NFTNPNAP
+663 NFTNPTAP
-671 VVLPAEETQGPLYMV
+671 AVLPAEETQGPLYMV
-686 STSAGVNE
+686 STSSGVNE
-694 AATQA
+694 AASDA
-699 MIDRA
+699 MINRA
-704 VAVAKKADYVIFVGG
+704 VAVAQKADYVIFVGG

-725 ASHET
+725 DSHET

-751 ALYEANKNTIVV
+751 AVHKVNPNTIVV
-763 LESGSCLDLTAIKDI
+763 LESGSCLDLSAIKDV
-778 PAVLEAWYGGQA
+778 PAILEAWYGGQA
-790 QGQAICDAIY
+790 QGQAICDAIF

-815 DVNEL
+815 DIDEL
-820 PQAGTD
+820 PSEAD
-826 TNIGKNGSNGMLE
+826 SPLKRKGMME

-863 PQYAFGHG
+863 PQFPFGYG
-871 LSYTTFE
+871 LSYTTLD
-878 YSAASAL
+878 YTNAIATATPSASA
-885 STPSVEKD
+885 D
-893 GAVQVTIKNTG
+893 GNVSVTIKNTG

-912 QIYADFN
+912 QVYANFN
-919 GDSKYGNLNKR
+919 DDSNFGTLNKR
-930 LVGFKRVELQPG
+930 LVGFKRVELEPG
-942 ETQTVDIPVS
+942 EEKTVDIPVS
-952 YRSLSYYNEETH
+952 YRSLSYYSEASH
-964 QYLVNGNSIS
+964 QYLVDGNSIT
-974 LQVAMSSADA
+974 LQVSTSSADA
-984 DVKKTLSITPAPG
+984 DIKKTVTVQPAAG
-997 VAQETYIS
+997 VAGETYIS
-1005 THIDEIPAV
+1005 THIDEIPEV
-1014 ASARQLLKTD
+1014 ASARQLLKSD
-1024 HIYSVMGAYI
+1024 HIYTVMGAYV
-1034 CQADAYDTLPHGIYV
+1034 CQASDYDKLPNGIYV

>member
-1 MHPYA
+1 MRK
-6 TIFLLH
+6 
-12 EVIFN
+12 V
-17 VLLQCAISLTN
+17 
-28 NITIMKKLFITLL
+28 FITLL
-41 TFVSIGAMAQDIEKY
+41 SLIAMGATAQDIEKF

-73 KELTLEEKAGQFGS
+73 KELSLEEKAGQFGS
-87 IVTDEVKRD
+87 IVTEEVKRGD
-96 GVTILPHYQYWNEA
+96 VVILPHYQYWNEA

-190 ENYGEDPLLCGVLAT
+190 ENYGEDPFLCGTLAT
-205 QFVKGIQGTQDETNP
+205 QFVKGMQGTQTADNP
-220 YYKIVACAKHFAA
+220 YFKIVACAKHFAA

-240 HSTTSFVSEKNMREY
+240 HSTTSFVTEKNMREY

-268 VQSLMAAYNAI
+268 VQSIMAAYNSI
-279 STDINE
+279 STDLNE
-285 TDAEGKGYS
+285 TDANNVGYS

-342 GNYTAGNI
+342 GNYTAGTI

-358 NPYQNSTSEEMM
+358 DPYKNSTDSEKM

-399 ALLNALS
+399 ALVNAVS
-406 NEYKSADE
+406 SEYKAADE
-414 LGYVNLTEE
+414 LGYVNLSQE

-436 FALGEFDEDYVS
+436 FALGEFDEDYEN
-448 IPWNSVNESDI
+448 IAWNNVAATDI
-459 ESEANQA
+459 ESETNQA

-481 EGSILPIPSDKS
+481 EGSILPIPSGKK

-516 TTPYEAFAKKMNFVV
+516 TTPYEAFAKKMNFVA
-531 EQKRTGETPAVP
+531 ETHRTGEIAAVP
-543 FDEAVVSKRG
+543 FDQAIVSKRG

-573 LYKDVDFGEAGC
+573 LYKDVDFGEYGC
-585 TNFEMSCGA
+585 TNFTMSCGA
-594 KASGLGQVSFILDSK
+594 KNTGLGQVSFILDSK

-617 DNVNTGNWT
+617 SNVDTGNWT
-626 KWEKVTATV
+626 KWTTVTADV
-635 DPTVVKGKH
+635 DPTVVKGTH

-650 SGSNSYVGNYQYF
+650 SGSLSYVGNYQYF
-663 NFTNPNAP
+663 NFTNPDAP
-671 VVLPAEETQGPLYMV
+671 AVIPAEETQGPLYMV
-686 STSAGVNE
+686 TTSAGVNE
-694 AATQA
+694 AATQS

-704 VAVAKKADYVIFVGG
+704 VAVAQKADYVIFLGG
-719 TDWSKP
+719 TDWTKP

-746 ADVIN
+746 AQLIN
-751 ALYEANKNTIVV
+751 ALHDANPNTIVV
-763 LESGSCLDLTAIKDI
+763 LESGSCLDLSAISGV
-778 PAVLEAWYGGQA
+778 PAILEAWYGGQA
-790 QGQAICDAIY
+790 QGQAICDAIF

-820 PQAGTD
+820 PQASESQ
-826 TNIGKNGSNGMLE
+826 IGKNGANGMLE

-853 KATKKQQKGT
+853 KATKKQQKGI
-863 PQYAFGHG
+863 PQFPFGHG
-871 LSYTTFE
+871 LSYTTFA
-878 YSAASAL
+878 YTDATAT
-885 STPSVEKD
+885 TPSQSANGV
-893 GAVQVTIKNTG
+893 VNVTIKNTG
-904 NRKGADVI
+904 DRRGADVI

-919 GDSKYGNLNKR
+919 GDANYGNLNKR
-930 LVGFKRVELQPG
+930 LVGFQRVELDPQ
-942 ETQTVDIPVS
+942 EEKTVQIPVS
-952 YRSLSYYNEETH
+952 YRSLAYYSEATH
-964 QYLVNGNSIS
+964 QFLVDGQSVK
-974 LQVAMSSADA
+974 LQVSTSSADA
-984 DVKKTLSITPAPG
+984 DVQKTCSITPAPG
-997 VAQETYIS
+997 VAEETYIS

-1014 ASARQLLKTD
+1014 RSARQLLQSD
-1024 HIYSVMGAYI
+1024 HIYSVMGAYL
-1034 CQADAYDTLPHGIYV
+1034 CSATDFDKLPNGIYV

>member
-1 MHPYA
+1 MRK
-6 TIFLLH
+6 IFLTLMSL
-12 EVIFN
+12 V
-17 VLLQCAISLTN
+17 AIS
-28 NITIMKKLFITLL
+28 
-41 TFVSIGAMAQDIEKY
+41 VMAQDIEKY
-56 PWLNRNLSFRER
+56 PWLNRSLSFRER
-68 ATLLV
+68 AALLV

-87 IVTDEVKRD
+87 VVTDQVTRD
-96 GVTILPHYQYWNEA
+96 GVIILPHYQYWNEA

-124 ESKGMSATWDPE
+124 ESKGMSATWNPE
-136 LVYQCADAISTEA
+136 LIYQCADAISTEA

-190 ENYGEDPLLCGVLAT
+190 ENYGEDPFLCGVLAT

-279 STDINE
+279 STDLSEVN
-285 TDAEGKGYS
+285 AVGKGYTEA
-294 QGKGGLPCSGNKMLL
+294 KGGLPCSGNKMLL

-332 VYRSTKHLYF
+332 VYRATKHLYF
-342 GNYTAGNI
+342 GNYTAGSI
-350 ATGAAEWK
+350 ATGAADWK
-358 NPYQNSTSEEMM
+358 NPYENSNSEEMM

-406 NEYKSADE
+406 NEYKTADE

-448 IPWNSVNESDI
+448 IPWNSVAEGDI

-466 LALKAAQESM
+466 LALKAAQQSM

-481 EGSILPIPSDKS
+481 EGSILPIPSGKS

-516 TTPYEAFAKKMNFVV
+516 TTPYQAFAKKMNFVV
-531 EQKRTGETPAVP
+531 EQKRTGEIPAVP

-585 TNFEMSCGA
+585 TNFAMSCGS
-594 KASGLGQVSFILDSK
+594 KSSGLGQVSFILDSK

-617 DNVNTGNWT
+617 SNEDTGNWT
-626 KWEKVTATV
+626 KWTTVTASV
-635 DPTVVKGKH
+635 DPDVVKGKH

-650 SGSNSYVGNYQYF
+650 SGSNSYCGNYQYF

-671 VVLPAEETQGPLYMV
+671 TVLPAEETQGPLYMV

-694 AATQA
+694 AATDA

-704 VAVAKKADYVIFVGG
+704 VAVAKKADYVIFLGG
-719 TDWSKP
+719 TDWTKP

-746 ADVIN
+746 AQVIN
-751 ALYEANKNTIVV
+751 KLLEVNSNVIVV
-763 LESGSCLDLTAIKDI
+763 LESGSSLDLSAISNV
-778 PAVLEAWYGGQA
+778 PAILEAWYGGQA
-790 QGQAICDAIY
+790 QGQAICDAIF

-815 DVNEL
+815 DINEL
-820 PQAGTD
+820 PQKGESSFGTGSHAGA
-826 TNIGKNGSNGMLE
+826 NGMLE

-863 PQYAFGHG
+863 PQFPFGFG
-871 LSYTTFE
+871 LSYTTFD
-878 YSAASAL
+878 YSNAVAT
-885 STPSVEKD
+885 STPSASAD
-893 GAVQVTIKNTG
+893 GNVSVTIKNTG
-904 NRKGADVI
+904 SRKGADVI
-912 QIYADFN
+912 QVYANFN
-919 GDSKYGNLNKR
+919 GDSNYGTLNKR
-930 LVGFKRVELQPG
+930 LVGFKRVELEPG
-942 ETQTVDIPVS
+942 EEKTVDIPVS
-952 YRSLSYYNEETH
+952 YRSLSYYSEASH
-964 QYLVNGNSIS
+964 QYLVDGNSIT
-974 LQVAMSSADA
+974 LQVSTSSADA
-984 DVKKTLSITPAPG
+984 DIKKTVTVQPAAG
-997 VAQETYIS
+997 VAGETYIS
-1005 THIDEIPAV
+1005 THIDEIPEV
-1014 ASARQLLKTD
+1014 ASARQLLKSD
-1024 HIYSVMGAYI
+1024 HIYTVMGAYV
-1034 CQADAYDTLPHGIYV
+1034 CQASDYDKLPNGIYV

>member
-1 MHPYA
+1 MRK
-6 TIFLLH
+6 IFLTLMSL
-12 EVIFN
+12 V
-17 VLLQCAISLTN
+17 AIS
-28 NITIMKKLFITLL
+28 
-41 TFVSIGAMAQDIEKY
+41 VMAQDIEKY
-56 PWLNRNLSFRER
+56 PWLNRSLSFRER

-87 IVTDEVKRD
+87 VVTDQVTRD
-96 GVTILPHYQYWNEA
+96 GVIILPHYQYWNEA

-124 ESKGMSATWDPE
+124 ESKGMSATWNPE
-136 LVYQCADAISTEA
+136 LIYQCADAISTEA

-190 ENYGEDPLLCGVLAT
+190 ENYGEDPFLCGVLAT

-279 STDINE
+279 STDLSEVN
-285 TDAEGKGYS
+285 AVGKGYTEA
-294 QGKGGLPCSGNKMLL
+294 KGGLPCSGNKMLL

-316 WGFKGYVTSDC
+316 WGFNGYVTSDC

-332 VYRSTKHLYF
+332 VYRATKHLYF
-342 GNYTAGNI
+342 GNYTAGSI
-350 ATGAAEWK
+350 ATGAADWK
-358 NPYQNSTSEEMM
+358 NPYENSNSEEKM

-406 NEYKSADE
+406 NEYKTADE

-448 IPWNSVNESDI
+448 IPWNSVAEGDI

-466 LALKAAQESM
+466 LALKAAQQSM

-481 EGSILPIPSDKS
+481 EGSVLPIPSNKTI
-493 VALVG
+493 ALIG

-516 TTPYEAFAKKMNFVV
+516 TTPYQAFAKKMNFVV
-531 EQKRTGETPAVP
+531 EQKRTGEIPAVP

-585 TNFEMSCGA
+585 TNFAMSCGA
-594 KASGLGQVSFILDSK
+594 KSSGLGQVSFILDSK
-609 DGTPFLTV
+609 DATPFLTV
-617 DNVNTGNWT
+617 SNEDTGNWT
-626 KWEKVTATV
+626 KWTTVTASV
-635 DPTVVKGKH
+635 DPDVVKGKH

-650 SGSNSYVGNYQYF
+650 SGSNSYCGNYQYF

-671 VVLPAEETQGPLYMV
+671 TVLPAEETQGPLYMV

-694 AATQA
+694 AATDA

-704 VAVAKKADYVIFVGG
+704 VAVAKKADYVIFLGG

-746 ADVIN
+746 AQVIN
-751 ALYEANKNTIVV
+751 KLLEVNSNVIVV
-763 LESGSCLDLTAIKDI
+763 LESGSSLDLSAISNV
-778 PAVLEAWYGGQA
+778 PAILEAWYGGQA
-790 QGQAICDAIY
+790 QGQAICDAIF

-815 DVNEL
+815 DINEL
-820 PQAGTD
+820 PQKGESSFGTGSHAGSD
-826 TNIGKNGSNGMLE
+826 GMLE

-863 PQYAFGHG
+863 PQFPFGYG
-871 LSYTTFE
+871 LSYTTFA
-878 YSAASAL
+878 YSDASAT
-885 STPSVEKD
+885 TPAKSADGVVSVK
-893 GAVQVTIKNTG
+893 IKNTG
-904 NRKGADVI
+904 DRKGADVI

-919 GDSKYGNLNKR
+919 GDSNFGTLNKR
-930 LVGFKRVELQPG
+930 LVGFQRVELEPG
-942 ETQTVDIPVS
+942 EQKTVQIPVS
-952 YRSLSYYNEETH
+952 YRSLAYYSEATH
-964 QYLVNGNSIS
+964 QFLVDGQTVK
-974 LQVAMSSADA
+974 LQVATSSADA
-984 DVKKTLSITPAPG
+984 DIQQTCTVTPAPG
-997 VAQETYIS
+997 VAEETYVS
-1005 THIDEIPAV
+1005 THIEEFPAIK
-1014 ASARQLLKTD
+1014 SARQLLQTD

-1034 CQADAYDTLPHGIYV
+1034 CSAERFDTLPKGVYV
-1049 LNGVKYI
+1049 LNGVKYF

>member
-1 MHPYA
+1 MRK
-6 TIFLLH
+6 IFLTLMSL
-12 EVIFN
+12 V
-17 VLLQCAISLTN
+17 AIS
-28 NITIMKKLFITLL
+28 
-41 TFVSIGAMAQDIEKY
+41 VMAQDIEKY
-56 PWLNRNLSFRER
+56 PWLNRSLSFRER

-87 IVTDEVKRD
+87 VVTDQVTRD
-96 GVTILPHYQYWNEA
+96 GVIILPHYQYWNEA

-124 ESKGMSATWDPE
+124 ESKGMSATWNPE

-190 ENYGEDPLLCGVLAT
+190 ENYGEDPFLCGVLAT

-279 STDINE
+279 STDLSEVN
-285 TDAEGKGYS
+285 AVGKGYTEA
-294 QGKGGLPCSGNKMLL
+294 KGGLPCSGNKMLL

-332 VYRSTKHLYF
+332 VYRATKHLYF
-342 GNYTAGNI
+342 GNYTAGSI
-350 ATGAAEWK
+350 ATGAADWK
-358 NPYQNSTSEEMM
+358 NPYENSNSEEKM

-406 NEYKSADE
+406 NEYKTADE

-448 IPWNSVNESDI
+448 IPWNSVAEGDI

-466 LALKAAQESM
+466 LALKAAQQSM

-481 EGSILPIPSDKS
+481 EGSVLPIPSNKT
-493 VALVG
+493 VALIG

-516 TTPYEAFAKKMNFVV
+516 TTPYQAFAKKMNFVV
-531 EQKRTGETPAVP
+531 EQKRTGEIPAVP

-573 LYKDVDFGEAGC
+573 LYKDVDFGEYGC
-585 TNFEMSCGA
+585 TDFAMSCGA
-594 KASGLGQVSFILDSK
+594 KSSGLGQVSFILDSK
-609 DGTPFLTV
+609 DATPFLTV
-617 DNVNTGNWT
+617 SNEDTGNWT
-626 KWEKVTATV
+626 KWTTVTASV
-635 DPTVVKGKH
+635 DPDVVKGKH

-650 SGSNSYVGNYQYF
+650 SGSNSYCGNYQYF

-671 VVLPAEETQGPLYMV
+671 TVLPAEETQGPLYMV

-694 AATQA
+694 AATDA

-704 VAVAKKADYVIFVGG
+704 VAVAKKADYVIFLGG

-746 ADVIN
+746 AQVIN
-751 ALYEANKNTIVV
+751 KLLEVNSNVIVV
-763 LESGSCLDLTAIKDI
+763 LESGSSLDLSAISNV
-778 PAVLEAWYGGQA
+778 PAILEAWYGGQA
-790 QGQAICDAIY
+790 QGQAICDAIF

-815 DVNEL
+815 DINEL
-820 PQAGTD
+820 PQKGESSFGTGSHAGSD
-826 TNIGKNGSNGMLE
+826 GMLE

-863 PQYAFGHG
+863 PQFPFGYG
-871 LSYTTFE
+871 LSYTTFA
-878 YSAASAL
+878 YSDASAT
-885 STPSVEKD
+885 TPTKSADSV
-893 GAVQVTIKNTG
+893 VSVTIKNTG
-904 NRKGADVI
+904 DRKGADVI

-919 GDSKYGNLNKR
+919 GDSNYGTLNKR
-930 LVGFKRVELQPG
+930 LVGFQRVELEPG
-942 ETQTVDIPVS
+942 EQKTVQIPVS
-952 YRSLSYYNEETH
+952 YRSLAYYSEATH
-964 QYLVNGNSIS
+964 QFLVDGQTVK
-974 LQVAMSSADA
+974 LQVATSSADA
-984 DVKKTLSITPAPG
+984 DVKQVCTVTPAPG
-997 VAQETYIS
+997 VAEETYVS
-1005 THIDEIPAV
+1005 THIEEFPAIK
-1014 ASARQLLKTD
+1014 SARQLLQTD

-1034 CQADAYDTLPHGIYV
+1034 CSAERFDTLPKGVYV
-1049 LNGVKYI
+1049 LNGVKYF